1 MRRFR
6 MLVVLLTLVA
16 LPVALAGCGGPASG
30 AGADP
35 SFVLRVGMTSVTGT
49 VQGNLGWAEEKGLL
63 LDALKPS
70 GVKQVKFSFFQSGAD
85 VSAALLSGAID
96 VAVTGDMPAL
106 RTRAKGNPTR
116 LLALTTIN
124 ADTWLIGRKG
134 GPTDIKDLVGRT
146 VTAPEGTIRYRVAYG
161 LLHEAGLTGK
171 IEIKNVPTPE
181 SLAGLSSGSIDA
193 TVVGGTQAYE
203 LERKGFV
210 VIDKASNHPH
220 LRSTEHSTALQSFLD
235 KHPGFGQAWGAAI
248 ASINRHV
255 RDNIT
260 EYWAYSADKDDTEV
274 EFAAKA
280 EPAEHFNV
288 EPFPADGIAQVNA
301 TYEFLRDQKL
311 IDAEFDIDAWRVTS

>member
-6 MLVVLLTLVA
+6 PLAVLLMLVA
-16 LPVALAGCGGPASG
+16 LPVALAGCGGKASG
-30 AGADP
+30 ANADK

-63 LDALKPS
+63 LDGLKAS
-70 GVKQVKFSFFQSGAD
+70 GVKQIRFSFFQSGAD

-106 RTRAKGNPTR
+106 RTRAKGNATR

-134 GPTDIKDLVGRT
+134 GPTDIHGLVGKT

-171 IEIKNVPTPE
+171 VPIKNVPTPE

-193 TVVGGTQAYE
+193 TVIGGTQAYE

-210 VIDKASNHPH
+210 VIDKASNHPQ
-220 LRSTEHSTALQSFLD
+220 LRSTEHSTALQPFLD
-235 KHPGFGQAWGAAI
+235 KHPGFGPAWGAAI
-248 ASINRHV
+248 ASVNRHV
-255 RDNIT
+255 RDNIQD
-260 EYWAYSADKDDTEV
+260 YWAYAAKKEDTEV
-274 EFAAKA
+274 ELESKA

-288 EPFPADGIAQVNA
+288 EPFPADGIAQVRA
-301 TYEFLRDQKL
+301 TYAFLREQKL
-311 IDAEFDIDAWRVTS
+311 IDAEFDIDAWLVTS